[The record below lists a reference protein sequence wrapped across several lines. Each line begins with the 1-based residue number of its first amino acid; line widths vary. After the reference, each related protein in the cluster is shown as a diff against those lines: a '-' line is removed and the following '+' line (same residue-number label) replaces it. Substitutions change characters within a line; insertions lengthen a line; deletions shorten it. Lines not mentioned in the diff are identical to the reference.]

1 MPNTV
6 VLLRTKENAEDLA
19 KVAPFT
25 ETQIAQDG
33 KATAYVCEDFACRA
47 PTTEVKVMLEYLGTE
62 PDQ

>member
-1 MPNTV
+1 M
-6 VLLRTKENAEDLA
+6 RTKENAEDLA